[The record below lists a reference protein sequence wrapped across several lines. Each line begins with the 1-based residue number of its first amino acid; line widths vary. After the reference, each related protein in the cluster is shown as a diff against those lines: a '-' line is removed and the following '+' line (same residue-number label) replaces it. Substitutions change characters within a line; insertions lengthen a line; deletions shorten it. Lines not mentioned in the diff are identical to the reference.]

1 MQQSKKKIKLLLTI
15 LINENKEKPYKQD
28 ETSAFYDYV
37 IQPSDR
43 PINLIV
49 AFNAILDFNETI

>member
-1 MQQSKKKIKLLLTI
+1 MLII
-15 LINENKEKPYKQD
+15 LINENKERIYKQD

-43 PINLIV
+43 PIDLIV